1 MAGVKQG
8 RDGAVGIL
16 TLNEPESLNAM
27 TPDLLGAL
35 QKAVAE
41 MTADPDIRAL
51 VLTGEGR
58 GFCSGGDVDEIIGAT
73 LAMQEASIVVATVMR
88 EFTLELAPGH
98 EVWPM
103 HRVTVRP
110 DGGLPMIIRRR

>member
-1 MAGVKQG
+1 MASAPCCHLANTNTVINEVKGGSRNSALAFARREWHNAENERESKMAGVKQG

-35 QKAVAE
+35 AEAIAE
-41 MTADPDIRAL
+41 MTADPAIRTL

-58 GFCSGGDVDEIIGAT
+58 G
-73 LAMQEASIVVATVMR
+73 
-88 EFTLELAPGH
+88 
-98 EVWPM
+98 
-103 HRVTVRP
+103 
-110 DGGLPMIIRRR
+110 

>member
-35 QKAVAE
+35 AKAIAQR
-41 MTADPDIRAL
+41 TADPSIRAL

-58 GFCSGGDVDEIIGAT
+58 GFCSGQNLKAFEVLGSD
-73 LAMQEASIVVATVMR
+73 IVA
-88 EFTLELAPGH
+88 G
-98 EVWPM
+98 
-103 HRVTVRP
+103 VTKFY
-110 DGGLPMIIRRR
+110 